1 MGLLDSALNIGTL
14 GLYGAIKPDLGDAQA
29 QAEFRPYNVNSSYG
43 SLNYDPSNRTF
54 TSQLDPRL
62 QELQSGLFSQ
72 YGQISPDQQLSLF
85 RQQAQPYNQAASQQ
99 LENRL
104 FSQGRLDASQEYA
117 PGGAMRG
124 LFDSFA
130 NQDLQFQQMA
140 QQQAQAAQMNY
151 LNQLLGLGNFEQN
164 LFNAGLGAGQIGMQ
178 GQLQQSQLQAQQ
190 DAFLPNALFGLA
202 GAGLG
207 GWASG
212 GF

>member
-1 MGLLDSALNIGTL
+1 MGFSLNPFTGFGLLE
-14 GLYGAIKPDLGDAQA
+14 PDMGEAQA
-29 QAEFRPYNVNSSYG
+29 QAEFKPYNINASYG
-43 SLNYDPSNRTF
+43 SLGYDPSSRTF
-54 TSQLDPRL
+54 TSQLSP
-62 QELQSGLFSQ
+62 ELMGIQSGLFSQ
-72 YGQISPDQQLSLF
+72 YGQINPEQQLSLF
-85 RQQAQPYNQAASQQ
+85 REQAAPFNQAASQN

-140 QQQAQAAQMNY
+140 AQQAQAQQMNY
-151 LNQLLGLGNFEQN
+151 LNQILGLGNFEQN

-190 DAFLPNALFGLA
+190 DAFLPNALWGLG
-202 GAGLG
+202 GAALG

-212 GF
+212 GFG